1 MHFVK
6 KRHFRPVADVRQ
18 FIGHI
23 GKSSFNDCGE
33 PGIKRGLTQP
43 VFMN

>member
-1 MHFVK
+1 MS
-6 KRHFRPVADVRQ
+6 ANTDVERTEGSVRSLQ
-18 FIGHI
+18 CE
-23 GKSSFNDCGE
+23 SSFNNCGE